1 MTDIG
6 QFAIG
11 IHAGHDQLRV
21 VTLAFEISVENQT
34 EQRGLFVC
42 KAQVTVADA
51 AQLILRAFA
60 KRIAIFLHIAG
71 KGVKPACGDG
81 RQKSRFAIEVMRG
94 RCMRY
99 ACMCGHFAQ
108 RERACAFVRQNRQA
122 CINEFFT
129 QIAMVMR
136 FFVRGLCGGRL
147 GGVRGYL
154 GHVSSFREV
163 SHEPLYTV
171 NECKLDSVKF
181 PELHDLYSVKFA
193 IKRMDR
199 MTLPKYTKP
208 VLWVLCVLVALV
220 SLSGQRGPLPVT
232 MPHVAHYLVNAKVA
246 LYGHIIFAPLALL
259 LMPLQFMSK
268 LRARR
273 RVLHKTV
280 GRIYVASIV
289 IAGVSS
295 VVMLPSSQASLW
307 ANSGFAVLAVLWI
320 GFTIKAMMAAR
331 AGDIQTHQRW
341 MLRSATLTFAAVTL
355 RLIMLPLVMSGWTV
369 VETYD
374 VTAWGSWV
382 PTLIFVELQILRK
395 SSGLTKSKSL
405 TGNSFQ

>member
-1 MTDIG
+1 
-6 QFAIG
+6 
-11 IHAGHDQLRV
+11 
-21 VTLAFEISVENQT
+21 
-34 EQRGLFVC
+34 
-42 KAQVTVADA
+42 
-51 AQLILRAFA
+51 
-60 KRIAIFLHIAG
+60 
-71 KGVKPACGDG
+71 
-81 RQKSRFAIEVMRG
+81 
-94 RCMRY
+94 
-99 ACMCGHFAQ
+99 
-108 RERACAFVRQNRQA
+108 
-122 CINEFFT
+122 
-129 QIAMVMR
+129 
-136 FFVRGLCGGRL
+136 
-147 GGVRGYL
+147 
-154 GHVSSFREV
+154 
-163 SHEPLYTV
+163 
-171 NECKLDSVKF
+171 
-181 PELHDLYSVKFA
+181 
-193 IKRMDR
+193 